1 SRLHE
6 LLCATHRGLLGPAPD
21 PGRLAELDL
30 LATRAWLKCAAHL
43 FTGRVDPGALP
54 ADWHLKPR
62 RTDLVARLEGALKRD
77 RVGAVLRF
85 QRRHGL
91 DTTGVIS
98 AADVKALAVP
108 PAEWVRRITLNLER
122 WRWLPETLGERYVLV
137 NIPEFM
143 LRVVDHGRTALAMRV
158 VVGKQFTP

>member
-1 SRLHE
+1 GLDPEDYESSRLHE
-6 LLCATHRGLLGPAPD
+6 LLRATHRGLLGPAPD

-77 RVGAVLRF
+77 RVGAALRELAPASP
-85 QRRHGL
+85 GY
-91 DTTGVIS
+91 
-98 AADVKALAVP
+98 AALREALARY
-108 PAEWVRRITLNLER
+108 RR
-122 WRWLPETLGERYVLV
+122 
-137 NIPEFM
+137 
-143 LRVVDHGRTALAMRV
+143 A
-158 VVGKQFTP
+158 